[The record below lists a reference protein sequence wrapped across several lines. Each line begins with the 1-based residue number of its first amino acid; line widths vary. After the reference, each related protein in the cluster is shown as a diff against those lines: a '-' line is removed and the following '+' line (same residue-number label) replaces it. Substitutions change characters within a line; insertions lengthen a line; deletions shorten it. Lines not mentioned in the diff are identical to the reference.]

1 MAIELPC
8 PHCGQR
14 PFTEFTFGGEW
25 RELDAPDADADFAR
39 VYLPENPEGPQRE
52 RWFHAMGC
60 RTWTTVTRDTRTNEV
75 ERGTLAD
82 EVGRG
87 TLADEEA

>member
-1 MAIELPC
+1 VSVHIPC
-8 PHCGQR
+8 GFCGPR

-39 VYLPENPEGPQRE
+39 VYLPDNERGPQRE

-60 RTWTTVTRDTRTNEV
+60 KTWTTVTRDTRTNEV
-75 ERGTLAD
+75 E
-82 EVGRG
+82 
-87 TLADEEA
+87 